1 MPRRARAPIAAA
13 AVAALVGVL
22 TWASVSQAEAP
33 PVSPASSSIVDPNH
47 LRSTLAPIAMSSIAM
62 SSTVAPSTVA
72 APKAAN
78 ADARVRSAELGTA
91 VSASS
96 VPTTTLPRTPP
107 AASTTTIADLAGNAP
122 PSGTIRPEIG
132 EPLAVLPGGSVA
144 PADPATPAAPAG
156 SESPTDAAPPSATP
170 APPVSPVGVGGAA
183 TAGRAAL
190 ANPGPLSPNQI
201 DRITIAATPT
211 ALRDLLTVSV
221 VFLGAGNIELDHA
234 RFSIRF
240 VGTGQRSQSYD
251 ATVPNGTL
259 TLAITWTT
267 VAGPIAIDDLSVLVV
282 GVAPPTGLQT

>member
-22 TWASVSQAEAP
+22 TWASASQAEAP
-33 PVSPASSSIVDPNH
+33 PVSPASSSVVDPNP
-47 LRSTLAPIAMSSIAM
+47 LRSTLAPIAMSSTVTPA
-62 SSTVAPSTVA
+62 TVAP
-72 APKAAN
+72 PKPAN
-78 ADARVRSAELGTA
+78 ADTPVRSAEPATA
-91 VSASS
+91 ASASS
-96 VPTTTLPRTPP
+96 VATTTLPRTLS

-122 PSGTIRPEIG
+122 PPGTIRPEIG

-156 SESPTDAAPPSATP
+156 SESPTDALNPPTP
-170 APPVSPVGVGGAA
+170 APPVPPVGVGGAA

-259 TLAITWTT
+259 TLSISWTT